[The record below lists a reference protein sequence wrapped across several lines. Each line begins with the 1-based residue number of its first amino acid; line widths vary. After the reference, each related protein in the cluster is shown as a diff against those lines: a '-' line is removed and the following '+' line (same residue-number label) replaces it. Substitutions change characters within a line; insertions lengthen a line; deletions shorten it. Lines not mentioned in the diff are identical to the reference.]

1 MKLHSHKRMVGT
13 RKVLRED
20 DEVQPNGKVFKKW
33 EMGEYE
39 WKSYMQIDEMANNF
53 GKGLRELGLNPMDR
67 ICIFAET
74 KADWLVCA
82 LGCFKQTFPL
92 VTLYANLGDDAIVH
106 GVNETEVNGL
116 FKKERN
122 FKEKK
127 FISSKGHSCHHH
139 ARIDAQV
146 QKCIGAN
153 KYRQTFDLF
162 RRSD

>member
-1 MKLHSHKRMVGT
+1 MVGT

-106 GVNETEVNGL
+106 GVNETEVTKLLPGVL
-116 FKKERN
+116 TSCGWK
-122 FKEKK
+122 
-127 FISSKGHSCHHH
+127 ISE
-139 ARIDAQV
+139 
-146 QKCIGAN
+146 N
-153 KYRQTFDLF
+153 LTFFYWRDINVWNLLVHPVF
-162 RRSD
+162 